1 MGDNITI
8 DDAAQLINDAMQEVT
23 AHNGHLAQI
32 NAALAQLKTQLDAA
46 TTARDAAI
54 EARDNA
60 VNERHVAQTTLAN
73 LQADYNALLVNR
85 ANLSRAYANSRR
97 QTLFSNL
104 ANKERTEA
112 LNLSTQVFHAC
123 LATPNAVPIN
133 VLIGFANT
141 IWVAYSKR
149 TRYRANRR
157 VSIRAKFIEQ
167 LNMALVTP
175 LTVEQVAEIRYGE
188 RPDLNG
194 PGNNPIL

>member
-1 MGDNITI
+1 MDGE
-8 DDAAQLINDAMQEVT
+8 Q
-23 AHNGHLAQI
+23 
-32 NAALAQLKTQLDAA
+32 
-46 TTARDAAI
+46 
-54 EARDNA
+54 
-60 VNERHVAQTTLAN
+60 
-73 LQADYNALLVNR
+73 
-85 ANLSRAYANSRR
+85 SRKSRNPGLPC
-97 QTLFSNL
+97 LFGYTKCCSYC
-104 ANKERTEA
+104 T
-112 LNLSTQVFHAC
+112 
-123 LATPNAVPIN
+123 N